1 MHVIFQPHRY
11 SRTASLA
18 DEFGPAFAGVD
29 SLTVLGVY
37 AAGEDPIEGVSGR
50 LVADSVRACGSVS
63 DVSYIE
69 DFDEAI
75 RSVVDRA
82 REGDL
87 VITMGAGSVTK
98 LGPGIVDALS
108 AR

>member
-1 MHVIFQPHRY
+1 M
-11 SRTASLA
+11 SAES
-18 DEFGPAFAGVD
+18 E
-29 SLTVLGVY
+29 
-37 AAGEDPIEGVSGR
+37 R
-50 LVADSVRACGSVS
+50 LVRGPRPGERPGGLGLTRMNFVADGDA
-63 DVSYIE
+63 
-69 DFDEAI
+69 AA
-75 RSVVDRA
+75 VVDRA

>member
-1 MHVIFQPHRY
+1 MYKRQ
-11 SRTASLA
+11 
-18 DEFGPAFAGVD
+18 
-29 SLTVLGVY
+29 
-37 AAGEDPIEGVSGR
+37 
-50 LVADSVRACGSVS
+50 VS